1 MQRLA
6 SISFIKILPRH
17 EDKKNLW
24 EVLKNGRV
32 TLNLCNE
39 VYWIFFVVTKW
50 PEFTYKNCSCKEF
63 SCQFPGAEVLLG
75 WNNGSLIES
84 IWAHFSGR
92 GEELLGRYATLGF
105 QGITPWQHGLLLYV
119 KDHLDFSFV
128 FSGPLPA
135 WRNTSLRHRYQITEG
150 PVLRPPI
157 SYTFHFRS
165 WWFLLGVL

>member
-6 SISFIKILPRH
+6 SIFLLKFCPDTKTKKFVGSFEKWKGH
-17 EDKKNLW
+17 
-24 EVLKNGRV
+24 
-32 TLNLCNE
+32 TNE
-39 VYWIFFVVTKW
+39 VYWIFFLVIKW
-50 PEFTYKNCSCKEF
+50 PKFTHKNCSCKEF
-63 SCQFPGAEVLLG
+63 WCQFPGPEVLLG
-75 WNNGSLIES
+75 WNNGSLFES
-84 IWAHFSGR
+84 ISAHFSGR

-150 PVLRPPI
+150 PVLRPI
-157 SYTFHFRS
+157 SYTFHFISR
-165 WWFLLGVL
+165 WFLLGVL